1 MLVGLG
7 CAITPL
13 WGLESVCVDQ
23 HTLSPTSAVFSRFS
37 AVGSDKFFVFNVGVI
52 IIENSDEYVAS
63 KKSISPL
70 FFS

>member
-1 MLVGLG
+1 MAFDKVPSACRYLLF
-7 CAITPL
+7 ASPHSL
-13 WGLESVCVDQ
+13 AP
-23 HTLSPTSAVFSRFS
+23 SPTSAVFSRFS

-70 FFS
+70 FLS